1 MCVCACG
8 IGGGEVTVFVC
19 DTHTETRAHARTHAR
34 THMHT
39 CTHTLFALSLFQF
52 CKTSLDDSVE
62 GDPNWEPEMHDG
74 GEDGNDALLDE
85 CVNKRKRAKVTT
97 VPTTLLAELNT
108 ADVSGSRSNRWR
120 GCELDVLP
128 AMVQFAEQKRA
139 AHEKNKPNPVTA

>member
-1 MCVCACG
+1 MM
-8 IGGGEVTVFVC
+8 
-19 DTHTETRAHARTHAR
+19 THAR